1 MKLEC
6 PHKWETT
13 LWHRATTVA
22 LLGYAVPKADA
33 LEDFAKFL
41 TPLPAGSEFQP
52 FLLRLHA
59 CAEQSRGGS
68 MPSRMT
74 LELTARLVHTG
85 VMLVQWSCVKHPE
98 PGNNHHLWTPV
109 REIRDNRLVWGIEW
123 KWTPRVMVSR
133 TPNQSVTIAKRD
145 VAEILRDLCFWQS
158 LATSMSLAE
167 LTQKITPYLHGI
179 LLWWQRFRM
188 GSHEA
193 FSWLQIGDGELKNR
207 CIDYWGPSCPFI
219 FGLWASFHY
228 HGSLASYGSTHAGTE
243 HSAPINQ
250 EAQVAYIKDAWK
262 NRSPQIIWSIWCRLL
277 RGVPGC

>member
-109 REIRDNRLVWGIEW
+109 REIGDNRLVWRIEW

-167 LTQKITPYLHGI
+167 LTQKITPYFSVYFFARNPFMMATISNGIAWSIQLTPNWRRGAQKQAHWLLRAIMPFRIRTMSIFPLPWQSCLLRLHSCRNGA
-179 LLWWQRFRM
+179 FRPNQ
-188 GSHEA
+188 S
-193 FSWLQIGDGELKNR
+193 
-207 CIDYWGPSCPFI
+207 
-219 FGLWASFHY
+219 
-228 HGSLASYGSTHAGTE
+228 GSTSCIYQRCLE
-243 HSAPINQ
+243 
-250 EAQVAYIKDAWK
+250 K
-262 NRSPQIIWSIWCRLL
+262 
-277 RGVPGC
+277 